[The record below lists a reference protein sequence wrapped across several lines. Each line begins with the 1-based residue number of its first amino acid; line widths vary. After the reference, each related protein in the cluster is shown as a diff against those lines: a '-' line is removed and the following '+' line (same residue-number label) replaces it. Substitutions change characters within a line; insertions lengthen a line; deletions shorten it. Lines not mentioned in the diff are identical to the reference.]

1 MWKRLKRWWSKDPS
15 EDGWPDP
22 SESEG
27 PSLMA
32 ASRASEATAEVEP
45 VEQVED
51 PLVLALEQFDSELA
65 ELGPE
70 AAVAGIRELVRAGP
84 TDPRVLRRAAALL
97 RELGDEA
104 LASGFEQAA
113 TSSSGLPLAELA
125 HTFLSMD
132 DPELALALGD
142 GAVERARAKSRRGAG
157 EGDGGREGRLVG
169 ALALSRMGLHREVLE
184 RLDPVIDSDRVG
196 PEERVRWALA
206 SILLGDVVA
215 FGRVAAALE
224 AGDAADRWIAEV
236 VARARAFGDD
246 HDSEDDADEPD
257 PQHLLF
263 TLYGTLLLDDA
274 GEGETLTPE
283 RVARWMMALSV
294 LVRRWLPAGTRPV
307 WVSPRGEVLARWL
320 GSYLGSEGAMPLSAR
335 IPRQPVLVV
344 LADDADLGLLFEN
357 RAFGEGP
364 LPIFQA
370 VKDPTEVGSPIADVV
385 GVFRGGVALPLDG
398 LEAEKVADRLPPR
411 LVVARLQ
418 DEVKRAGK
426 VPSDEL
432 EGFFGWAEARRA
444 LASLANP
451 PDPDQRIPLDLA
463 R

>member
-1 MWKRLKRWWSKDPS
+1 
-15 EDGWPDP
+15 
-22 SESEG
+22 
-27 PSLMA
+27 
-32 ASRASEATAEVEP
+32 
-45 VEQVED
+45 
-51 PLVLALEQFDSELA
+51 
-65 ELGPE
+65 
-70 AAVAGIRELVRAGP
+70 
-84 TDPRVLRRAAALL
+84 
-97 RELGDEA
+97 
-104 LASGFEQAA
+104 
-113 TSSSGLPLAELA
+113 
-125 HTFLSMD
+125 
-132 DPELALALGD
+132 
-142 GAVERARAKSRRGAG
+142 
-157 EGDGGREGRLVG
+157 
-169 ALALSRMGLHREVLE
+169 
-184 RLDPVIDSDRVG
+184 
-196 PEERVRWALA
+196 
-206 SILLGDVVA
+206 
-215 FGRVAAALE
+215 
-224 AGDAADRWIAEV
+224 
-236 VARARAFGDD
+236 
-246 HDSEDDADEPD
+246 
-257 PQHLLF
+257 
-263 TLYGTLLLDDA
+263 
-274 GEGETLTPE
+274 
-283 RVARWMMALSV
+283 
-294 LVRRWLPAGTRPV
+294 
-307 WVSPRGEVLARWL
+307 
-320 GSYLGSEGAMPLSAR
+320 MPLSAR